1 MARKKKTQEEYVPSK
16 YQKAIFDFVEHGQG
30 NAVIEAEP
38 GAGKSVTATWAVKY
52 IPEDKSILF
61 TAFNTDIVDELKKK
75 LKKCNY
81 PHNIDCK
88 TLHGLGY
95 SLLMSNFGRLIEK
108 TPNDFKYSA
117 YIYNNIREIGGSCYS
132 SLAFK
137 DHSKYIDNVKKFVDL
152 GRCYLAES
160 MSDMNYIETH
170 YSISCF
176 SNEKEVA
183 LQVMD
188 WGKEN
193 YQTVDFTDMIWL
205 PNVLNCKPYGKIYD
219 WIIADESQDI
229 SRAERELILRCT
241 NMSTRMLFLG
251 QKIQS
256 INSFQGADYR
266 SFDELKKLPNTCE
279 LPLSISYRCAKNIV
293 KLANRFSP
301 SMQASDDAIDGEV
314 KYNVPIDEVEDG
326 DMVLCRVNAP
336 LLQMYCELAKR
347 NKPVNILGKDI
358 GKNLIKVIEKT
369 KEKFLFVN
377 LKDKGVFSS
386 LYNSLFN
393 EIDAVMKKNKIS
405 FEMAMDDMNIAQ
417 QYDTIQALEAICGD
431 CNEAECLIET
441 IKQLFSD
448 KKKKG
453 ITLST
458 IHKSKGL
465 EADNV
470 YICCPSLLPAKSA
483 KEQWELQQEA
493 NLEFVAY
500 TRAKKKLGFLSEDD
514 FTIYSSNSQQ
524 KSSNLQS
531 KKDIIFKMYG
541 SKDRCG
547 VVIPSSKAAKHIID
561 NSTQIKEKPRNV
573 VDINNNKNNR
583 NKTQSFSDVTSFKKK
598 KVKRKIKI

>member
-183 LQVMD
+183 LQVMA

-229 SRAERELILRCT
+229 SRAERELILR
-241 NMSTRMLFLG
+241 
-251 QKIQS
+251 
-256 INSFQGADYR
+256 
-266 SFDELKKLPNTCE
+266 
-279 LPLSISYRCAKNIV
+279 
-293 KLANRFSP
+293 
-301 SMQASDDAIDGEV
+301 
-314 KYNVPIDEVEDG
+314 
-326 DMVLCRVNAP
+326 
-336 LLQMYCELAKR
+336 
-347 NKPVNILGKDI
+347 
-358 GKNLIKVIEKT
+358 
-369 KEKFLFVN
+369 
-377 LKDKGVFSS
+377 
-386 LYNSLFN
+386 
-393 EIDAVMKKNKIS
+393 
-405 FEMAMDDMNIAQ
+405 
-417 QYDTIQALEAICGD
+417 
-431 CNEAECLIET
+431 
-441 IKQLFSD
+441 
-448 KKKKG
+448 
-453 ITLST
+453 
-458 IHKSKGL
+458 
-465 EADNV
+465 
-470 YICCPSLLPAKSA
+470 
-483 KEQWELQQEA
+483 
-493 NLEFVAY
+493 
-500 TRAKKKLGFLSEDD
+500 
-514 FTIYSSNSQQ
+514 
-524 KSSNLQS
+524 
-531 KKDIIFKMYG
+531 
-541 SKDRCG
+541 
-547 VVIPSSKAAKHIID
+547 
-561 NSTQIKEKPRNV
+561 
-573 VDINNNKNNR
+573 
-583 NKTQSFSDVTSFKKK
+583 
-598 KVKRKIKI
+598 